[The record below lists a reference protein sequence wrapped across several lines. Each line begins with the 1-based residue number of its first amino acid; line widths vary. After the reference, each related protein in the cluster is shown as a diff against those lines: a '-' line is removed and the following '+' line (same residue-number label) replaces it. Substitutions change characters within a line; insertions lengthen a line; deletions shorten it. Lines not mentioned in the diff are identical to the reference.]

1 MFTAAD
7 KLACAKRELR
17 MRLKVY
23 PSWIA
28 RGKMF
33 QNHADREIAI
43 MKEIVSD
50 YERQEREERLI

>member
-1 MFTAAD
+1 MFTAAE

-17 MRLKVY
+17 MRHKVY
-23 PSWIA
+23 PSWVA

-33 QNHADREIAI
+33 QNIADREIAI
-43 MKEIVSD
+43 MQEIVAD